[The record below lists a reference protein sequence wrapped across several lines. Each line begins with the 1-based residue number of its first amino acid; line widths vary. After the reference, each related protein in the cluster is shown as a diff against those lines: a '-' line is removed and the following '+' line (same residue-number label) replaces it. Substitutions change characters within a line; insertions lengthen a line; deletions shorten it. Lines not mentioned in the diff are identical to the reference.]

1 MSIDWPGILNYLE
14 HTSIKNLLHEMYYVR
29 KMSSNQIAKKI
40 GVSGPTILHLIKESG
55 LEVRS
60 KGGANNV
67 RRVQ

>member
-1 MSIDWPGILNYLE
+1 MAIDWTGILNYLE
-14 HTSIKNLLHEMYYVR
+14 HTSIKSLLYEMYHVR

-40 GVSGPTILHLIKESG
+40 GVSGPTILYLLKESG
-55 LEVRS
+55 LNVRS